1 MSNLVFKRLTVASDT
16 LKSANEYTFS
26 PRFNLITAN
35 DNSLGKSTIAKL
47 LCWTV
52 GCEPELD
59 STWQTFDIRAI
70 VEFDIENQT
79 YEVARHGNEIFLK
92 RSKSNWGKFPKITGA
107 YSKAFAQIVGFNVL
121 LPNRNDA
128 TSLESP
134 PPAYYFL
141 PFYVD
146 QKRGWNDAWDSFS
159 NLGQYAKWQ
168 SNVIQFHTGYL
179 TPDHFDFDY
188 QIALRNAEKKAAESE
203 VKKIETALEVVN
215 TYVPATKKTLAL
227 SATEFD
233 ELSNEVN
240 DKVVELQQAQEKL
253 LSEIATVQSER
264 VYLQGQLDIV
274 NVAASELEADYRFSI
289 ENIPSDTVNCPLCGT
304 THNNIAPNRAAILA
318 DKDEAHEQFVS
329 ITKRIGTLENKID
342 ALQKQLIAKHRE
354 LETINRKYTKDD
366 SEEGSTDFTFLES
379 LASKSVQRHVQQSLD
394 SKTLIIQSV
403 RAANRKTKSEQ
414 RKLLSKARKD
424 ELDFLFQSDLSDFV
438 EKLKAPG
445 VNLSPVKS
453 PLDHRKLFVNGG
465 AAESTRGML
474 AYYFAV
480 LRKIHQARNEVFS
493 TIIID
498 TPNQQEQANEKYI
511 SIIDFIMQTV
521 PTDAQLILC
530 GMNRQELDVY
540 RAQANVIEL
549 DEKKILD
556 STKYEA
562 LRPKF
567 SFVDAH

>member
-59 STWQTFDIRAI
+59 ATWQGFDVRAV
-70 VEFDIENQT
+70 VEFDIGNQT
-79 YEVARHGNEIFLK
+79 YQVARHGNVILLK
-92 RSKSNWGKFPKITGA
+92 RPNEIWEKFPKITGA
-107 YSKAFAQIVGFNVL
+107 YSEAFAEIVGFNVL

-128 TSLESP
+128 TRLESP

-146 QKRGWNDAWDSFS
+146 QKRGWNDAWDSFTS
-159 NLGQYAKWQ
+159 LGQYARWQ

-179 TPDHFDFDY
+179 TPNHFDFES
-188 QIALRNAEKKAAESE
+188 QIALRNAEKKSAESE
-203 VKKIETALEVVN
+203 VKKIETALDVVN

-227 SATEFD
+227 SMTEFD

-240 DKVVELQQAQEKL
+240 DKVIELQQSQEEL
-253 LSEIATVQSER
+253 LSQIATVQSER

-274 NVAASELEADYRFSI
+274 HLAAGELEADYRFSI
-289 ENIPSDTVNCPLCGT
+289 ENIPSETVNCPLCGT

-329 ITKRIGTLENKID
+329 ITKRIGALETKID
-342 ALQKQLIAKHRE
+342 NLQHQLIAKHQE
-354 LETINRKYTKDD
+354 LETINRKYSKDE
-366 SEEGSTDFTFLES
+366 SEPSTTDFTFLES

-394 SKTLIIQSV
+394 SKTLLIQSV
-403 RAANRKTKSEQ
+403 KAANRKTKSEQ
-414 RKLLSKARKD
+414 RKLLSRARKE
-424 ELDFLFQSDLSDFV
+424 ELDFLFQSDLSSFV
-438 EKLKAPG
+438 DMLKAPG

-453 PLDHRKLFVNGG
+453 PLDHKKLFVNGG

-480 LRKIHQARNEVFS
+480 LKKIHQARNEVFS

-511 SIIDFIMQTV
+511 SIIEFIMQTV
-521 PTDAQLILC
+521 PVDAQLILC
-530 GMNRQELDVY
+530 GMNRPELDIY
-540 RAQANVIEL
+540 RAKANVIEL
-549 DEKKILD
+549 NDKKILD
-556 STKYEA
+556 AEKYEE
-562 LRPKF
+562 LRPKLN
-567 SFVDAH
+567 FVDAN